1 MDLNAI
7 NAKGMRYAHG
17 MACAGK
23 QFVVCSILLAMI
35 AVPLDDDLI
44 KSFDP
49 AIPEIAYALTAT
61 PPPPLTRLSNHLLS
75 TVDQGQK
82 IPGQADG
89 EQVFKDEDYND
100 TAIQTVSV
108 FGRVQ
113 SEYGEILALE
123 KIKFHSTELRA
134 IYSTFS
140 NAYGEFVLDEIL
152 PGDDYVVSVSP
163 NTLYKRYTN
172 TRVDLNHIQNNFDI
186 ILESIPLGLL
196 AGTVLDAYKQPVAN
210 LPLQLRTLEKD
221 FWYARVTT
229 DANGAFVVPQFPKGR
244 FEVSSKG
251 NIFFR
256 ATGFNFDPN
265 SRDSVNLTIDHG
277 PFVLGGRIFDEAGQA
292 FDGAK
297 VVVVWTDQNNE
308 IRIRSSRHVTTDPT
322 GKFRFYGLGPGNHEL
337 IVSAWTGNTF
347 KKTVKKT
354 VNLGI
359 ESGELDI
366 LIEAVP
372 SKNSS

>member
-1 MDLNAI
+1 
-7 NAKGMRYAHG
+7 MRYDLG
-17 MACAGK
+17 MVCTRK
-23 QFVVCSILLAMI
+23 PFVVFSILLSTI
-35 AVPLDDDLI
+35 AVPLNDD
-44 KSFDP
+44 STYSPDP
-49 AIPEIAYALTAT
+49 AKPEITYILTAT
-61 PPPPLTRLSNHLLS
+61 PPPPLTRRRSHLLS

-82 IPGQADG
+82 IPDQADS
-89 EQVFKDEDYND
+89 EQVFKGEDYYD

-108 FGRVQ
+108 IGRVQ

-123 KIKFHSTELRA
+123 KIRFHSTELRA

-152 PGDDYVVSVSP
+152 PGDDYVISVSP
-163 NTLYKRYTN
+163 NKLYKRYTQ

-196 AGTVLDAYKQPVAN
+196 AGTVLDAYQQPVAN
-210 LPLQLRTLEKD
+210 LPLQLSTPEKE
-221 FWYARVTT
+221 FWSAKVTT
-229 DANGAFVVPQFPKGR
+229 DANGAFVVPQFPKGG
-244 FEVSSKG
+244 FEVSSRG
-251 NIFFR
+251 DMLFR

-265 SRDSVNLTIDHG
+265 RGDTVNLTIDHG
-277 PFVLGGRIFDEAGQA
+277 PYDLGGRIFDEAGQA
-292 FDGAK
+292 FDRAN

-308 IRIRSSRHVTTDPT
+308 IRIRSSRHVRTDPT

-337 IVSAWTGNTF
+337 IVSAWAGKTF
-347 KKTVKKT
+347 KKTVKRT

-366 LIEAVP
+366 LIEAL
-372 SKNSS
+372 

>member
-1 MDLNAI
+1 
-7 NAKGMRYAHG
+7 MRYDHG
-17 MACAGK
+17 MACTRK
-23 QFVVCSILLAMI
+23 PFVVFSILLSMI
-35 AVPLDDDLI
+35 AVPLNDDPI
-44 KSFDP
+44 YSSEP
-49 AIPEIAYALTAT
+49 AKPEIAYASTAT

-89 EQVFKDEDYND
+89 EQVINGEDYND
-100 TAIQTVSV
+100 TAIQTGSV

-113 SEYGEILALE
+113 SEFGEILALE
-123 KIKFHSTELRA
+123 KIKFHSTELRTL
-134 IYSTFS
+134 YSTFS
-140 NAYGEFVLDEIL
+140 NAYGEFVINDIL
-152 PGDDYVVSVSP
+152 PGDDYVVTVSP
-163 NTLYKRYTN
+163 SKLYKRYTK
-172 TRVDLNHIQNNFDI
+172 TLVDLNHIQNNFDI

-221 FWYARVTT
+221 FWSARVTT

-244 FEVSSKG
+244 FEVSSRGKL
-251 NIFFR
+251 FFR

-265 SRDSVNLTIDHG
+265 SGDTVNLTIDHG

-308 IRIRSSRHVTTDPT
+308 IRIRSSRHVTADPT

-337 IVSAWTGNTF
+337 IVSVWAGNTSE
-347 KKTVKKT
+347 KTVKKT

-359 ESGELDI
+359 DSGELDI
-366 LIEAVP
+366 LIEAL
-372 SKNSS
+372 